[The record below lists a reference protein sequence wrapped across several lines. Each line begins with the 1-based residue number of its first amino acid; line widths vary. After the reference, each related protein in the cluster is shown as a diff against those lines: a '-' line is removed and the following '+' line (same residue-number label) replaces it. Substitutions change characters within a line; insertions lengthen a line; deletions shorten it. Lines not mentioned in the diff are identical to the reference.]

1 MSPVSRYRGRNGA
14 RRREQA
20 PDAPPQGPTPASRT
34 TDQVHEIL
42 RAADRQAAEIRREV
56 EEWATTRVRDIEREA
71 LRHLDEAKARSDA
84 LVAERLDPVLALS
97 AIVEEHAERVIAL
110 LEDVEWV
117 KVELRDLVREMREG
131 LQADDREQGPPAAA
145 PAPTPLDVAE
155 PAPPAEGHDD
165 HDDQDDRDDLDDE
178 GVRLLSLQMA
188 MQGSTRADVELKI
201 CDEFDVGDPEAI
213 LDDVFGAGTPGSHRI
228 AWNAGPGAR

>member
-14 RRREQA
+14 RRRD
-20 PDAPPQGPTPASRT
+20 PVRDARPQEPTPAART

-56 EEWATTRVRDIEREA
+56 EEWATTRVRDIERDA
-71 LRHLDEAKARSDA
+71 LRHLDDAKARSDA

-97 AIVEEHAERVIAL
+97 AIVEEHAERLIAL
-110 LEDVEWV
+110 LEDAEWI

-131 LQADDREQGPPAAA
+131 LQAGGPEHEPPAVAPEPVAA
-145 PAPTPLDVAE
+145 PAP
-155 PAPPAEGHDD
+155 APPVDD
-165 HDDQDDRDDLDDE
+165 HDNLDEE
-178 GVRLLSLQMA
+178 GVRLLALQMA

-201 CDEFDVGDPEAI
+201 CDEFDVEDPQSI
-213 LDDVFGAGTPGSHRI
+213 LDDVVGAGTPGSHRI
-228 AWNAGPGAR
+228 AWNAGPTSSTGRAPQG